1 VFQTRSVDKDY
12 ISFYERYIE
21 KIKLHSGGKQANG
34 LCPFHED
41 KKSSFSVNL
50 ETGQWKCFSGCGEG
64 NSLTFADR
72 MEIPRNETPD
82 WIERPDKPVES
93 KGQSMKDT
101 ILQYAKNLSSEK
113 RDYWS
118 KRMISS
124 QTLDK
129 YKIGWN
135 KGYYIFPYLDL
146 KGNYIGYKAISED
159 KKQYWQPAGIG
170 NPLFNSCD
178 IEKAKK
184 EGKTIVIAEGEKDTL
199 VLKQEGY
206 LAVGVSGVNGF
217 KEEYKEFFRDIKDIV
232 VCFDND
238 EAGIQGARKVASI
251 LGHKARV
258 VQWGEEDPEK
268 FDVNDLYVSLSDG
281 NFKETF
287 DKLLKEARPVTEPLI
302 VPASSKVN
310 DLMDYWNKTRDG
322 SLLGLDTGFDKLN
335 DKLSGLRGLTIL
347 GAAPKMGKSAFS
359 LQMAS
364 NIAEKGMPVIYY
376 DFENGEM
383 RLYTR
388 IICRLARLGETE
400 LRLTGIP
407 ADKFEDYKK
416 AIEKFKILGNNLFV
430 VTNRKIELTDIFQQ
444 IDYAREITDK
454 KKILLVFDSLQKLPV
469 KSLRDRRSGI
479 DLWLRDLEEIRDR
492 KEVEI
497 LLISEIKRD
506 ERGGS
511 YRPLVDSFKE
521 SGDIE
526 YTADTALGIYRPD
539 AEDNTLVRLE
549 VLAGRDVESGI
560 VADYRVKYPF
570 WEFEEINQRERNKRS
585 GREEDL

>member
-1 VFQTRSVDKDY
+1 MKLSNKDY
-12 ISFYERYIE
+12 VGFYNKYIE
-21 KIKLHSGGKQANG
+21 KIRLSSGGKQATG

-41 KKSSFSVNL
+41 KKNSFSINL

-72 MEIPRNETPD
+72 MKIPRNETPD
-82 WIERPDKPVES
+82 WIEWPDKPVKS
-93 KGQSMKDT
+93 KEQSMKDK
-101 ILQYAKNLSSEK
+101 ILQYAKNLSPEK
-113 RDYWS
+113 IDFWS
-118 KRMISS
+118 KRKISS

-135 KGYYIFPYLDL
+135 KGYYIFPYLDI

-170 NPLFNSCD
+170 NPLFNFCD

-184 EGKTIVIAEGEKDTL
+184 EEKTLIIAEGEKDTL

-217 KEEYKEFFRDIKDIV
+217 KEEYKDFFKELKDIV

-238 EAGIQGARKVASI
+238 EAGIQGSKKVANI
-251 LGHKARV
+251 LGYKARV
-258 VQWGEEDPEK
+258 VRWAEDDTEK
-268 FDVNDLYVSLSDG
+268 FDINDLYLSDG
-281 NFKETF
+281 NFNEVF
-287 DKLLKEARPVTEPLI
+287 DKLLREARPVTEPII
-302 VPASSKVN
+302 VAASSKVN
-310 DLMDYWNKTRDG
+310 DLIDYWNKTRDG
-322 SLLGLDTGFDKLN
+322 SLLGIDTGFDQLN
-335 DKLSGLRGLTIL
+335 EKLSGLRGLTIL

-364 NIAEKGMPVIYY
+364 NIAEKGIPVIYY

-388 IICRLARLGETE
+388 IICRLARLAETE

-407 ADKFEDYKK
+407 ADKVKDYKK
-416 AIEKFKILGNNLFV
+416 AMDRFKKLGKSLFV

-444 IDYAREITDK
+444 IDYAREITDN

-506 ERGGS
+506 ERGGG
-511 YRPLVDSFKE
+511 YKPLVDSFKE

-539 AEDNTLVRLE
+539 AEDNTMVRLE
-549 VLAGRDVESGI
+549 VLAGRDVESGT
-560 VADYRVKYPF
+560 VADYIVKYPF
-570 WEFEEINQRERNKRS
+570 WEFEEINLQKRACKREVR
-585 GREEDL
+585 